1 MNHSMPKNC
10 TVHDEIAFA
19 KEAEVTVE
27 AVVLTDMDDYREMD
41 GISIHY
47 LRRILDLGYIREAS
61 EWKLNKDL
69 TQRMRPPFI
78 MEESGG
84 DYLGAENLDYFET
97 GRLRLISDDDLLRR
111 YYHSCLAGEDLVKGY
126 VVVADVDRR
135 DSEGRRLWSDYC
147 EYAYQSN
154 KLPISQRHAKLAHE
168 LALGASW
175 LHQGL
180 APYSERN
187 EAGQRIVRARIKL
200 CSDKATISVDLKMI
214 IDSLSYADE
223 HVFVTDFKTVADSGD
238 EAVMRRAASSRW
250 AMKAYA
256 AGLIASKYAE
266 YPVKHAYVVSS
277 IADRTH
283 SRHEVDGASLEQGRE
298 MFIRAVFRNYWQRM
312 DDKTYFLGQGP

>member
-1 MNHSMPKNC
+1 MDHSMPKHC

-97 GRLRLISDDDLLRR
+97 ERLRLISDDDLLRR

-147 EYAYQSN
+147 EYAHQSN

-187 EAGQRIVRARIKL
+187 EAGQRIARARIKL
-200 CSDKATISVDLKMI
+200 RSDKATVSVDLKMI
-214 IDSLSYADE
+214 IDSISYADE
-223 HVFVTDFKTVADSGD
+223 HVFVTDFKTVVDSSD

-266 YPVKHAYVVSS
+266 CPAKHAYVVSS

-283 SRHEVDGASLEQGRE
+283 SRHEVDADSLEQGRV
-298 MFIRAVFRNYWQRM
+298 MFIRAVFRNYWQRVN
-312 DDKTYFLGQGP
+312 DKAYFLGHGP